1 MGGGG
6 NKPINAYDYNYKQF
20 QKEREEYN
28 KRHEILNKLPQEKQ
42 DAILESED
50 PSSEGINK
58 LYDTI
63 KESITDKKISES
75 EIKNAIRE
83 MMVSQALENA
93 NILTEYNIQ
102 EQIKIKIE
110 KYLEML
116 LKKYGSQT
124 FTDIINIVF
133 TNDYPNIQKSI
144 LNYSNPKSIFDGQL
158 TESCYYNLKYN
169 TTFLVNCSIFIIDN
183 TQICDL
189 TFCEKLSQ
197 IIACNFNLKTL
208 ILGFRNEIANKKE
221 IIEFNKVFQA
231 IKDNIFIRSLIV
243 LVEDSQNELKL
254 SSDIEKYIVDIVQK
268 GNVKNLMI
276 GNFIV
281 SSNFLNNLSNAISKS
296 NSLNGFIFYKNSNDT
311 IPQNN
316 IDQFIRK
323 ILENKNI
330 KIVIFGG
337 FDISN
342 EEKDE
347 YDKLKAQSSNIKI
360 FEFVNDFKLEI

>member
-20 QKEREEYN
+20 KKEREEYK

-110 KYLEML
+110 KYLDLL

-133 TNDYPNIQKSI
+133 TNDYPNIQKAI
-144 LNYSNPKSIFDGQL
+144 LNYSNPKTIFDDDL

-183 TQICDL
+183 T
-189 TFCEKLSQ
+189 S
-197 IIACNFNLKTL
+197 NL
-208 ILGFRNEIANKKE
+208 
-221 IIEFNKVFQA
+221 
-231 IKDNIFIRSLIV
+231 
-243 LVEDSQNELKL
+243 
-254 SSDIEKYIVDIVQK
+254 
-268 GNVKNLMI
+268 
-276 GNFIV
+276 
-281 SSNFLNNLSNAISKS
+281 
-296 NSLNGFIFYKNSNDT
+296 
-311 IPQNN
+311 
-316 IDQFIRK
+316 
-323 ILENKNI
+323 
-330 KIVIFGG
+330 
-337 FDISN
+337 
-342 EEKDE
+342 
-347 YDKLKAQSSNIKI
+347 
-360 FEFVNDFKLEI
+360 